1 MPNYRLLLGCAATLS
16 FTVALAAQ
24 TAPATKPAKPAHSIE
39 ATPKAVSPNVEKE
52 AAAKESSPAQGTG
65 NQL

>member
-24 TAPATKPAKPAHSIE
+24 PTPATKPAKPAHSIE
-39 ATPKAVSPNVEKE
+39 AAPKAVSPNVEKE
-52 AAAKESSPAQGTG
+52 AAAKDSSPAQGTG
-65 NQL
+65 DHI